1 MKIFKRKSK
10 THPMERKRMWRL
22 NLNQEEEIKSQ
33 HRYLDKR
40 LKMKNL
46 AQEDSERLRELLRI
60 INKIMELQE
69 QVINLKP
76 SKA

>member
-1 MKIFKRKSK
+1 
-10 THPMERKRMWRL
+10 MERKRMWRL

-60 INKIMELQE
+60 INKIMELPE